1 LKIIITD
8 GNNRAA
14 LAITRSLGREGHDV
28 VVGGEQHPSLSSKS
42 RFCSETF
49 LYPDPRKDDQ
59 GFTRMVLD
67 VIKEKKPDVLLPVTD
82 VTTLIVA
89 ENKKILEKHC
99 LVPFPDFEM
108 ADQAANKLT
117 LMKLAEQLGIPVPK
131 TIYMEK
137 PDDLELALSSC
148 KKIGYPI
155 VIKPSRSR
163 IRRVNGWIGTG
174 VKYAN
179 DEKELRDIICNGER
193 NGEYP
198 LLLQERIYGDG
209 VGLFLGINQGEV
221 VAAFSHRRLREKP
234 PSGGV
239 SVLCE
244 SLPLNPL
251 LKKYSEQLLRA
262 LNWHGIAMVEF
273 KRDVRTGEFKLME
286 INGRFWGSLQLAIDS
301 GVNFP
306 SILVKIANGEKMIPV
321 LDYKVGVKNR
331 WFWGDVDV
339 LLSLLLK
346 SKKTLKL
353 PPEYPSRWRSFL
365 SFMRFWG
372 RDLHYEV
379 FNRDDIGPWLFET
392 RSWFFRNLYPVRNN
406 TPLLPPGQTLSGPA
420 AAARDDWNF

>member
-1 LKIIITD
+1 MTRVLITD

-14 LAITRSLGREGHDV
+14 LAITRSLGWEGYEV
-28 VVGGEQHPSLSSKS
+28 FVGAERLPCLSSVS
-42 RFCSETF
+42 RFCARSF
-49 LYPDPRKDDQ
+49 LYPDPRSREAAFVEYLTDIIEREQIDL
-59 GFTRMVLD
+59 V
-67 VIKEKKPDVLLPVTD
+67 LPVTD

-89 ENKKILEKHC
+89 ENKPILEKHC
-99 LVPFPDFEM
+99 LIPFPDFEG
-108 ADQAANKLT
+108 ADQAANKFT
-117 LMKLAEQLGIPVPK
+117 LMKLAEQLGIPVPR
-131 TIYMEK
+131 TIYVEK
-137 PDDLELALSSC
+137 PADLELALSSC

-155 VIKPSRSR
+155 VVKPSRSR

-239 SVLCE
+239 SVLSE

-262 LNWHGIAMVEF
+262 LKWQGIAMVEF
-273 KRDVRTGEFKLME
+273 KQDERTGVCKLME

-306 SILVKIANGEKMIPV
+306 SILVKIANGEKINPV

-331 WFWGDVDV
+331 WLWGVVDV

-379 FNRDDIGPWLFET
+379 FDRNDIRPWLFET
-392 RSWFFRNLYPVRNN
+392 RSWFFRNH
-406 TPLLPPGQTLSGPA
+406 
-420 AAARDDWNF
+420 